1 MNSANGN
8 WREVA
13 CAAVLFALSLEA
25 PQAQTKA
32 PLPYAI
38 DLPTTLRLAGAQ
50 NLDVQLAAERLNEA
64 RANRQSA
71 LEQFFPWIAP
81 GVAYH
86 RRDGVAQA
94 VPSGV
99 ISDAHF
105 QSYSPGA
112 GVSAQTAFGEA
123 IYNALAAKQL
133 LKASD
138 LALQA
143 QRQDSVLTAA
153 QNYFDLTK
161 AKGLAGVARQA
172 LETSQEYQQQLHAA
186 VALGIAFKGDEL
198 RVQTQTERYQIA
210 VRQALETQRVSA
222 ANLAQ
227 VLHLD
232 PVVELVPV
240 DTDLAPITLIE
251 TNAPLALL
259 VEQVLHS
266 RPELKQSEALVSASR
281 AAKNGAVYGPLIPAL
296 GAQAFGGGLG
306 GGPDGGPSTFGPE
319 GDYTV
324 GLTWRIGPGGIFDSG
339 RIHASQ
345 ARLSATQLVTAK
357 LKDSIIA
364 EVVSSLAHVQSLS
377 DQIALVERNLNTASE
392 TFRLT
397 RERKQ
402 FGVGI
407 VLEDLQAQQAL
418 TQARSDYVSALAE
431 YNKAQFALR
440 KAISDPQQSCSQNSK
455 VTGER

>member
-1 MNSANGN
+1 VG
-8 WREVA
+8 
-13 CAAVLFALSLEA
+13 AAVLIALHLGA
-25 PQAQTKA
+25 AQAQTNA
-32 PLPYAI
+32 PLPYSI
-38 DLPTTLRLAGAQ
+38 DLPATLRLAGAQ

-138 LALQA
+138 LALEA

-153 QNYFDLTK
+153 NGYFDLTK
-161 AKGLAGVARQA
+161 AKGLTGVARQA
-172 LETSQEYQQQLHAA
+172 LQTSQEYQQQLHAA
-186 VALGIAFKGDEL
+186 VAVGIAFKGDEL
-198 RVQTQTERYQIA
+198 RFQTQTERYQIA
-210 VRQALETQRVSA
+210 VRQALETQRVNA

-232 PVVELVPV
+232 PAVELVPM

-251 TNAPLALL
+251 TNTPLALL
-259 VEQVLHS
+259 VQQALHS
-266 RPELKQSEALVSASR
+266 RPELKQSEAIISASR
-281 AAKNGAVYGPLIPAL
+281 AVKNGAVYGPLIPAL
-296 GAQAFGGGLG
+296 GAQVFGGGLG

-324 GLTWRIGPGGIFDSG
+324 GLTWRIGPGGLFDSG

-345 ARLSATQLVTAK
+345 ARLSATQLTAAK

-364 EVVSSLAHVQSLS
+364 EVVSSLAHIQSLS
-377 DQIALVERNLNTASE
+377 DQIALVEGNLNTASE

-440 KAISDPQQSCSQNSK
+440 KAIGDPQKNP
-455 VTGER
+455 